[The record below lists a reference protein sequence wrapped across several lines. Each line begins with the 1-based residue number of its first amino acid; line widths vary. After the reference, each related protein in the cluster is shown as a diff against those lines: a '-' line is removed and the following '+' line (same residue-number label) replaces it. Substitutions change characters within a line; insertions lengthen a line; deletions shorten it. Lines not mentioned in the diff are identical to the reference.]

1 MVTVT
6 SPYKKSAVRK
16 FCTITNIVKAF
27 TSSSLDAIINKGCV
41 IGSIIKWSTSSDIV
55 NI

>member
-27 TSSSLDAIINKGCV
+27 TSSSLDAIINNGVRDWVDYKV
-41 IGSIIKWSTSSDIV
+41 VYKF
-55 NI
+55 